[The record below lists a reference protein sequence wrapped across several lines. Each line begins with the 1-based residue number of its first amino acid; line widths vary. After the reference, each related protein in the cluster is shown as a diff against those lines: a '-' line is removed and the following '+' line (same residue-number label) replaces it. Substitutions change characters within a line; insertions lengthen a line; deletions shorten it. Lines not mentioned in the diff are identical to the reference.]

1 VGSCGEQAR
10 SVIRGLLF
18 ALCLAYADAA
28 AGAACREDAVNLRGD
43 WGQARFSIEIADTA
57 EERARGLM
65 FRENLPQS
73 SGMLFLY
80 EHPQPLSF
88 WMKNTLIELDMIF
101 LDSSGTVQ
109 TIHHRAQP
117 GDLQPKSGGADL
129 IAVLE
134 INGGLAQALGIS
146 AGSQIRHP
154 AFQGGPAAWPC

>member
-1 VGSCGEQAR
+1 M
-10 SVIRGLLF
+10 I
-18 ALCLAYADAA
+18 
-28 AGAACREDAVNLRGD
+28 LRGD
-43 WGQARFSIEIADTA
+43 WGQARFSVEIADNL

-65 FRENLPQS
+65 FRENLPRS
-73 SGMLFLY
+73 SGMLFIY

-117 GDLQPKSGGADL
+117 GDLQPKAGSGDL

-134 INGGLAQALGIS
+134 INGGLAKSLGIS
-146 AGSQIRHP
+146 IGSQMRHP
-154 AFQGGPAAWPC
+154 AFQGRSAAWPC

>member
-1 VGSCGEQAR
+1 M
-10 SVIRGLLF
+10 IRAFLLSALF
-18 ALCLAYADAA
+18 ASAVTAVD
-28 AGAACREDAVNLRGD
+28 AACREDAVILRGD
-43 WGQARFSIEIADTA
+43 WGQARFSVEIADTA

-73 SGMLFLY
+73 SGMLFVY
-80 EHPQPLSF
+80 ENPQPLSF

-117 GDLQPKSGGADL
+117 GDLRPKAGSGDL

-134 INGGLAQALGIS
+134 INGGLAEALGIS
-146 AGSQIRHP
+146 NGSQMRHP
-154 AFQGGPAAWPC
+154 AFQDGPAAWPC